1 MGRACAAVVCCR
13 VSPKQKALVTAL
25 VKSTGVI
32 TLGIGDGAND
42 VSMIQEA
49 HIGARVRGCAL
60 APPDRQGCRR
70 APVCCLIRA
79 AKALWAHRKEA
90 AGCMGRRALA
100 GIQVSQ

>member
-1 MGRACAAVVCCR
+1 MFHGQAARVEAGARRWAARAMVCCR

-49 HIGARVRGCAL
+49 HIGARTRSGRAL
-60 APPDRQGCRR
+60 APPDR
-70 APVCCLIRA
+70 
-79 AKALWAHRKEA
+79 
-90 AGCMGRRALA
+90 
-100 GIQVSQ
+100 